1 MAGYIC
7 RFCGRDS
14 ERESGFVSLEIS
26 TINRKIIIYVC
37 RECQPHLASSRIMRC
52 QGCGNIWLKK
62 DTTMSGAAWTMA
74 HCSQCNPIHA
84 AHPGG

>member
-7 RFCGRDS
+7 RFCSRDS
-14 ERESGFVSLEIS
+14 VSESGFVSLEIS

-37 RECQPHLASSRIMRC
+37 RECQPRLASSRIMRC

-62 DTTMSGAAWTMA
+62 DTNMSGVAWTMA
-74 HCSQCNPIHA
+74 HCSQCNPARA
-84 AHPGG
+84 AHSEG